1 MVDIG
6 AVRIGDTRLQRNRSD
21 EGADVSASKI
31 RQSKPVADS
40 DDSDWD

>member
-6 AVRIGDTRLQRNRSD
+6 AVRIGDTRLRRNERN
-21 EGADVSASKI
+21 EQADNSAGKI
-31 RQSKPVADS
+31 RQSKPVADP